1 MIIITVRIIIIV
13 TIILIIIIIIVT
25 IIIIMT
31 MIIIVIQSEFLIL
44 LPGVQLMVAAG
55 FSLQDESTENGKE
68 DNDSPGLIL
77 VFDFII
83 HFINGPYFK
92 FLSIIL
98 FYQIY
103 AN

>member
-1 MIIITVRIIIIV
+1 MIIMV
-13 TIILIIIIIIVT
+13 
-25 IIIIMT
+25 IIIMT
-31 MIIIVIQSEFLIL
+31 MIIIVVQSEFLIL
-44 LPGVQLMVAAG
+44 LLGVQLMVAAG

-77 VFDFII
+77 VFDFIF

-98 FYQIY
+98 SYQMY
-103 AN
+103 EN